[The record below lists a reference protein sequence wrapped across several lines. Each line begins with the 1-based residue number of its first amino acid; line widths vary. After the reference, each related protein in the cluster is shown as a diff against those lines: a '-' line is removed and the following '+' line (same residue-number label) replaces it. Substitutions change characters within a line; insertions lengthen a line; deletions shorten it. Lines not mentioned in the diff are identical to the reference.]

1 MHKLQEKKMKKYD
14 VAIIGAGTG
23 GLSARKWVAK
33 KTDNY
38 VVIDNGILGT
48 TCARVGCM
56 PSKVLIQAANDGHA
70 TCTKAQRSL
79 CQRSYEQL

>member
-1 MHKLQEKKMKKYD
+1 MKKYD

-38 VVIDNGILGT
+38 VVIDNGILFL
-48 TCARVGCM
+48 
-56 PSKVLIQAANDGHA
+56 SKPPMIFTEDIL
-70 TCTKAQRSL
+70 
-79 CQRSYEQL
+79 Y